1 MISNVLVARLLEPE
15 NFGIYALVLTYISV
29 FYAISSLGL
38 NQLTIRSVARDQS
51 NSIHYLKLSMSLR
64 IIGFVIAAIL
74 FSVYCYVFVLNYPTL
89 IILLI
94 LAGIF
99 LENVWNGLQNIAFGM
114 QHMEWN
120 SIVNVSSSLLLLII
134 YLILPKS
141 LFIVSFIFFLH
152 IVILCLKDV
161 GYYISLKKSFLLRET
176 TKNQCLTTKEMKS
189 FLKESFPFYV
199 LTLLGL
205 FTNQFPTLFLEHN
218 SGVESVAYFS
228 TANKLLLPLTIFL
241 NTAISAFFPNQSQ
254 LYNSD
259 RCRFGKQTVRVIW
272 IVTIIGI
279 LISFVI
285 SAFRQEFVFL
295 LYGDSYQ
302 STADVM
308 AWQCWYLVMYAIF
321 CFNGSTLGA
330 ADAQRKLSMCS
341 IVYAIVSTPI
351 LYFSSRY
358 GANGLSIGYVVA
370 SIINIMY
377 IFPVLKK
384 VLNNAL
390 TWRFYFTY
398 MVIFILSLGVSMSI
412 SQSLSIWMRIIIVI
426 VVLSIIY
433 LSRNKLST
441 LIEKA

>member
-1 MISNVLVARLLEPE
+1 MLEDCI
-15 NFGIYALVLTYISV
+15 NF
-29 FYAISSLGL
+29 AIESSE
-38 NQLTIRSVARDQS
+38 TIFACS
-51 NSIHYLKLSMSLR
+51 
-64 IIGFVIAAIL
+64 FVI
-74 FSVYCYVFVLNYPTL
+74 V
-89 IILLI
+89 
-94 LAGIF
+94 
-99 LENVWNGLQNIAFGM
+99 
-114 QHMEWN
+114 
-120 SIVNVSSSLLLLII
+120 
-134 YLILPKS
+134 
-141 LFIVSFIFFLH
+141 
-152 IVILCLKDV
+152 
-161 GYYISLKKSFLLRET
+161 
-176 TKNQCLTTKEMKS
+176 
-189 FLKESFPFYV
+189 
-199 LTLLGL
+199 
-205 FTNQFPTLFLEHN
+205 
-218 SGVESVAYFS
+218 
-228 TANKLLLPLTIFL
+228 
-241 NTAISAFFPNQSQ
+241 
-254 LYNSD
+254 
-259 RCRFGKQTVRVIW
+259 
-272 IVTIIGI
+272 

-341 IVYAIVSTPI
+341 IVYAIVSTTI

-390 TWRFYFTY
+390 TWRFYFAY
-398 MVIFILSLGVSMSI
+398 MVIFILSLGASMSI

-426 VVLSIIY
+426 VVLLIIY

-441 LIEKA
+441 LIKKA